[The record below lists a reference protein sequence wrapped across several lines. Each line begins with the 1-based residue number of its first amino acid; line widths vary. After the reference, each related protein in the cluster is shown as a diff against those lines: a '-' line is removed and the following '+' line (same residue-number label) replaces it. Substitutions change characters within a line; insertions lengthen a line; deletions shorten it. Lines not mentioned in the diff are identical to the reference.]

1 MHCGT
6 SANDNLHP
14 ASQHN
19 FTYISR
25 TFHTNFQTNMRHR
38 VLITKAQPQQKHHLP
53 QNAHGLL
60 TPARLPYSITR
71 YPVDV
76 APPCIAL
83 QHRPPSHAQV
93 ILEIRAPPHKTNTQ
107 PQTGTHTHTLP
118 SPRCSANNKSSR
130 PTHSPQSPPRS
141 CTPVNAPNSTHQR
154 RPTTP
159 GALPHKHMTNT
170 LETTR
175 THTLYGHPLVPR
187 ARTRHAPPY
196 TTPTLGTAS
205 TPFPRHPNRTKQGIR
220 LRKC

>member
-1 MHCGT
+1 MFKVGCFLHCGT

-107 PQTGTHTHTLP
+107 PKTGTHTHTLP

-141 CTPVNAPNSTHQR
+141 CTPVNAPN
-154 RPTTP
+154 TP
-159 GALPHKHMTNT
+159 HTNVGPQHPARYHT
-170 LETTR
+170 GQLETQHKPR
-175 THTLYGHPLVPR
+175 KLTHSTAIHASHAHVHG
-187 ARTRHAPPY
+187 TRHPI
-196 TTPTLGTAS
+196 
-205 TPFPRHPNRTKQGIR
+205 RHLPSCTH
-220 LRKC
+220 